1 MKKFFPVFLIL
12 AILPLTPALAHKKLE
27 PRLNDLDAKLQR
39 MQLLMDSQG
48 MQEIFI
54 RMQRMEEVNRALKGQ
69 VEELNHKVEQM
80 KLRQRE
86 LYLDMDKRLQD
97 VESSGYQGGAL
108 GGTATPGYSGGA
120 YAAPQAGEEEQYRTA
135 FNLLKDKRYTESVAA
150 FEAFLLAYPQSELAP
165 NAQYWMGEANYV
177 AGRYSQAV
185 RAFDRVRT
193 EYSSSPKVA
202 DATLKLGYSYAAVG
216 NISGARSVLN
226 EVIGKYPGSSAAG
239 LAADRLKKLNSK
251 QPR

>member
-1 MKKFFPVFLIL
+1 MKKLFPVFLIL
-12 AILPLTPALAHKKLE
+12 AMLPLTPALAHKKLE

-48 MQEIFI
+48 VQEIFI
-54 RMQRMEEVNRALKGQ
+54 RMQSMEENNRMLKGQ
-69 VEELNHKVEQM
+69 IEELNHKIGQM
-80 KLRQRE
+80 KSRQRE

-97 VESSGYQGGAL
+97 MESSGSQGGYGSTTTSPGYP
-108 GGTATPGYSGGA
+108 GGT
-120 YAAPQAGEEEQYRTA
+120 YAEPQAGEEEQYRTS
-135 FNLLKDKRYTESVAA
+135 FNLLKEKRYTESVAA

-185 RAFDRVRT
+185 RAFDLVRS
-193 EYSSSPKVA
+193 EYPSSPKVA
-202 DATLKLGYSYAAVG
+202 DATLKLGYSYAAIG

-226 EVIGKYPGSSAAG
+226 EVIDKYPGSSAAG
-239 LAADRLKKLNSK
+239 LAKDRLKKLNSR